1 MNKEYNSTIDVLK
14 GLTIMDKNLQEIIR
28 IREDR
33 MIKAFNQ
40 NNMQITFVENFEQLH
55 NYLKRY
61 LSNKKTVSLGGSM
74 TLFETGVIDL
84 IKESDVVYNDR
95 YQEGLSREELNDVF
109 KKAFTSDIFITSTN
123 ALTTDGHLYN
133 IDGTGN
139 RVAAMIYGPKEVIVV
154 AGKNK
159 VFETEAEAINHI
171 KTISAP
177 ANAVRLNKK
186 TPCAK
191 TGECKNCLSADRI
204 CSSYVKLGYQV
215 NADRIKVIIVN
226 EDLGY

>member
-1 MNKEYNSTIDVLK
+1 
-14 GLTIMDKNLQEIIR
+14 
-28 IREDR
+28 
-33 MIKAFNQ
+33 
-40 NNMQITFVENFEQLH
+40 
-55 NYLKRY
+55 
-61 LSNKKTVSLGGSM
+61 M

>member
-1 MNKEYNSTIDVLK
+1 
-14 GLTIMDKNLQEIIR
+14 MDKNLQEIIR

-61 LSNKKTVSLGGSM
+61 LSNQKPVSVGGSM

-84 IKESDVVYNDR
+84 IKKSDVVYNDR
-95 YQEGLSREELNDVF
+95 YQEGLTREELNDIF

-159 VFETEAEAINHI
+159 VFETENEAINHI

-177 ANAVRLNKK
+177 ANAVRLHKQ
-186 TPCAK
+186 TPCVK

-215 NADRIKVIIVN
+215 NAGRIKVIIVN

>member
-1 MNKEYNSTIDVLK
+1 
-14 GLTIMDKNLQEIIR
+14 MDKNLQEIIR

-61 LSNKKTVSLGGSM
+61 LSNQKTVSLGGSM

-109 KKAFTSDIFITSTN
+109 KKKHLQVIF
-123 ALTTDGHLYN
+123 LL
-133 IDGTGN
+133 
-139 RVAAMIYGPKEVIVV
+139 
-154 AGKNK
+154 
-159 VFETEAEAINHI
+159 
-171 KTISAP
+171 
-177 ANAVRLNKK
+177 
-186 TPCAK
+186 
-191 TGECKNCLSADRI
+191 
-204 CSSYVKLGYQV
+204 QV
-215 NADRIKVIIVN
+215 
-226 EDLGY
+226 LML

>member
-1 MNKEYNSTIDVLK
+1 
-14 GLTIMDKNLQEIIR
+14 MDKNLGTIIK
-28 IREDR
+28 IKQDG
-33 MIKAFNQ
+33 MIKAFEQ
-40 NNMQITFVENFEQLH
+40 NNMQITFVDNFEQLH
-55 NYLKRY
+55 NYLKKY
-61 LSNKKTVSLGGSM
+61 LCNHKTVALGGSM

-84 IKESDVVYNDR
+84 IHQSDVLLHDR
-95 YQEGLSREELNDVF
+95 YQEGLEREQMQEIF
-109 KKAFTSDIFITSTN
+109 RKAFTSDLFITSTN
-123 ALTTDGHLYN
+123 ALTTNGCLYN
-133 IDGTGN
+133 VDGNGN
-139 RVAAMIYGPKEVIVV
+139 RVAAMIYGPKEVIVI

-159 VFETEAEAINHI
+159 IFDSEEEAINHI
-171 KTISAP
+171 KSISAP